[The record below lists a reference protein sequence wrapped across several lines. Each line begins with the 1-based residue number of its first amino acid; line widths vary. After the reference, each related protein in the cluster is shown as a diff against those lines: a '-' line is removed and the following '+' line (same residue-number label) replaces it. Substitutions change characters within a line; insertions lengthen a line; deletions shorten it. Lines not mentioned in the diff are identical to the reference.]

1 MKNLFHIAAF
11 NLVTILQSNINE
23 YYTKEFGMFLLVSGL

>member
-11 NLVTILQSNINE
+11 NLVTILQSNFNE
-23 YYTKEFGMFLLVSGL
+23 YYTIEFEIFLVVSGL